1 VIALPVEINRGPK
14 LGGPG
19 PLSPLKTFCLVS
31 SWRENSVGGFGRG
44 VGIFWRCASKILLAQ
59 VFCWRI

>member
-1 VIALPVEINRGPK
+1 MFQQKNPIHQ
-14 LGGPG
+14 
-19 PLSPLKTFCLVS
+19 
-31 SWRENSVGGFGRG
+31 NSKAVRG

>member
-1 VIALPVEINRGPK
+1 MLTSK
-14 LGGPG
+14 LYKGM
-19 PLSPLKTFCLVS
+19 
-31 SWRENSVGGFGRG
+31 G